1 LIQNFLMGAGVKL
14 AGSLVQGW
22 LENSA
27 EERRA
32 SALRDAETIKAHTEL
47 AKETNRNVIMICC
60 RAVIYICLTVT
71 WCYMGIIGLQQEGME
86 TSVLIPN
93 DAGFFGQL
101 FHNQSLK
108 KIDIKGTT
116 LLYQWWQIMEMIM
129 GAFVM
134 PSRRS

>member
-1 LIQNFLMGAGVKL
+1 MIQNFLMGAGVKL
-14 AGSLVQGW
+14 AGGLVQGW

-27 EERRA
+27 EERRN
-32 SALRDAETIKAHTEL
+32 SSLQDAEAIKAHVEL
-47 AKETNRNVIMICC
+47 AKETNRNVIMICV
-60 RAVIYICLTVT
+60 RGAVYICLTLT
-71 WCYMGIIGLQQEGME
+71 WCYMGIYGLKQEGIE

-93 DAGFFGQL
+93 DAGFFGSL
-101 FHNQSLK
+101 FHHQDLK

>member
-1 LIQNFLMGAGVKL
+1 MGAGVKL
-14 AGSLVQGW
+14 VGSMVQGW

-27 EERRA
+27 EERR
-32 SALRDAETIKAHTEL
+32 SNALRDQEAIKAHVEL
-47 AKETNRNVIMICC
+47 AKETNRNVIMTCC
-60 RAVIYICLTVT
+60 RAFIYTCLTLT
-71 WCYMGIIGLQQEGME
+71 WCYMGIIGLQQEGLE

-93 DAGFFGQL
+93 DAGFFGKL
-101 FHNQSLK
+101 FHHQDLR

-134 PSRRS
+134 PSRRN